1 MTIRNFNIF
10 IISKLQSVMYYEPCG
25 KFQVTQFDDNM
36 KLTAEA
42 LLVKLSAN

>member
-1 MTIRNFNIF
+1 M
-10 IISKLQSVMYYEPCG
+10 SLVE

-42 LLVKLSAN
+42 LSVKLSAN